1 MDNEGTVVGLQQP
14 FGNCDTFWRNL
25 TRLSVGKNAVVV

>member
-1 MDNEGTVVGLQQP
+1 MDNEGTALGSQQP
-14 FGNCDTFWRNL
+14 SGNRDTVWRNL